1 MSYRILYILPYM
13 NLGGTEV
20 HTVELIKGIR
30 DEYDV
35 LLAGPD
41 GPGISLLEESN
52 ISYTSLPGL
61 TPYNIKVY
69 KDILSGIIRD
79 YKPDLIH
86 IQGRYE
92 PVYFSKKVSP
102 YTPVILTCHGY
113 GSSVSLFDYMFTAIT
128 GNRWGDRVITVCNY
142 DRELLLRFGLNPEK
156 ISLIYNGIS
165 SIDERK
171 PLPYSMS
178 LKIGT
183 VASLI
188 KRKGIGYLIEAM
200 SLIIKRF
207 KDVGLFII
215 GEGEEKVNLEN
226 LVNKLNIKNYVY
238 FLGGL
243 PKARCYICNFDIFV
257 LPSLFESL
265 PVSIIE
271 AYAEK
276 RPVIASKVG
285 GVPELVTDEV
295 TGILVPPRDS
305 RTLAKAIERLIE
317 DRNLRE
323 RLAKN
328 GYNRY
333 LEDFTF
339 SAMVEKT
346 RMVYRD
352 VLK

>member
-35 LLAGPD
+35 LVAGPD
-41 GPGISLLEESN
+41 GPGISLLEEN
-52 ISYTSLPGL
+52 DISYTSLPGL
-61 TPYNIKVY
+61 TPYNIRVY
-69 KDILSGIIRD
+69 KDILSRIIRD

-92 PVYFSKKVSP
+92 PVLFSKKISP
-102 YTPVILTCHGY
+102 STPVILTCHGY
-113 GSSVSLFDYMFTAIT
+113 GNAVSPFDYMFTAIT

-142 DRELLLRFGLNPEK
+142 DKELLLKFGLNPEK
-156 ISLIYNGIS
+156 VSLIYNGIS

-171 PLPYSMS
+171 PLPYSIS

-183 VASLI
+183 IASLI
-188 KRKGIGYLIEAM
+188 KRKGISYLIEAM
-200 SLIIKRF
+200 SLITKRF
-207 KDVGLFII
+207 NDVGLFII
-215 GEGEEKVNLEN
+215 GEGKERISLES
-226 LVNKLNIKNYVY
+226 LVNQLNIKNHVY

-271 AYAEK
+271 AYAEG
-276 RPVIASKVG
+276 RPVIASRVG
-285 GVPELVTDEV
+285 GVPELVIDEV
-295 TGILVPPRDS
+295 TGILVPPKDS
-305 RTLAKAIERLIE
+305 QILAKAIERLIE
-317 DRNLRE
+317 DRDLRE

-346 RMVYRD
+346 RIVYRD

>member
-1 MSYRILYILPYM
+1 M

-243 PKARCYICNFDIFV
+243 PKARCYICNFDVFV

>member
-1 MSYRILYILPYM
+1 M

-165 SIDERK
+165 SIEEKK

-243 PKARCYICNFDIFV
+243 PKARCYICNFDVFV

>member
-1 MSYRILYILPYM
+1 M

-156 ISLIYNGIS
+156 VSLIYNGIS
-165 SIDERK
+165 SIEEKK

-243 PKARCYICNFDIFV
+243 PKARCYICNFDVFV